1 MDGATIRYLD
11 AMESE
16 LRRSGCDLDEIETRM
31 NDLVASLIPFNRERV
46 NGRQSTATE
55 RSAQH

>member
-1 MDGATIRYLD
+1 MDAATIRYLD
-11 AMESE
+11 AMETE
-16 LRRSGCDLDEIETRM
+16 LRRSGCDLADIETRM
-31 NDLVASLIPFNRERV
+31 NDLVASLIPFNRARA